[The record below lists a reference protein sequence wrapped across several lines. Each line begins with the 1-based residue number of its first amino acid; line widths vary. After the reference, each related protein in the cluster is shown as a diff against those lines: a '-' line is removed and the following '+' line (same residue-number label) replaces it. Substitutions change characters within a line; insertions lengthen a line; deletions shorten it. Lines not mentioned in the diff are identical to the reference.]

1 MITDQIDN
9 LQALREYL
17 QDESCQTH
25 EPFIKLGE
33 GAAPTLD
40 YKLPQSVSFATY
52 GDVPIQVER
61 GCFKAQCL
69 QPPANNYF
77 ANVEVAERNTT
88 LEQDIKET
96 IQLQDTGNT
105 LVANVELIHK
115 NLDDGK
121 TDLEAIA
128 NQVDDEAT
136 KLTAKNTFLNEK
148 QLAKFARN
156 NLQPIVVEK
165 LNGYGSKV
173 RFLKKPSEQN
183 VTPKIFV
190 IEEYRTS
197 TFLGRY
203 GAGRTLQTF
212 SLLPGEKTTIT
223 IRTYKDQ
230 TTTKTQS
237 ENLLDSVSQSS
248 IDEMEKLLEEECG
261 SDCSYT
267 TSETNQAKID
277 VSLSAKLFKIVS
289 ASLSAG
295 YSHEKNV
302 TASRSSNAR
311 ALNRALEMHV
321 SQSNTSRNI
330 EINTTTS
337 EEINEGEEYT
347 TVRELQ
353 NINKSRV
360 LNFVFRQLLQEY
372 ISITYLSNIKI
383 AYTNGYMDSLRVVDV
398 EDLDE
403 LLEDVIN
410 EEDRLRVKKSIL
422 KKYHKV
428 MNHKGDMVDFLELKT
443 VEYDDYFEE
452 GLTESY
458 WTRTQKKDSYGEE
471 ESAIEVPG
479 VILQV
484 QTNILRTP
492 SLVVDALL
500 GQGQALDCFN
510 IKAQDAIAVGESLKN
525 LELLQ
530 KIEIMEGISGTE
542 QKAELYKK
550 VFGECCSCPQTQIIN
565 G

>member
-1 MITDQIDN
+1 MIADQIDN

-25 EPFIKLGE
+25 EPFMKLGA
-33 GAAPTLD
+33 GTAPVLD
-40 YKLPQSVSFATY
+40 YNLPQCISFSTY
-52 GDVPIQVER
+52 GDVQIPVNVSYFADK
-61 GCFKAQCL
+61 CT
-69 QPPANNYF
+69 QPPTNNYF
-77 ANVEVAERNTT
+77 SNVEETESDEI
-88 LEQDIKET
+88 LLQDIMEAV
-96 IQLQDTGNT
+96 QLQNTGNL
-105 LVANVELIHK
+105 LVANVGLIRK
-115 NLDDGK
+115 NLDADH

-128 NQVDDEAT
+128 NQVSDNTT
-136 KLTAKNTFLNEK
+136 KLTAKNTYLNEK

-156 NLQPIVVEK
+156 GLQPVVVEK

-173 RFLKKPSEQN
+173 RFLKEPQEEN
-183 VTPKIFV
+183 ITPRIYI
-190 IEEYRTS
+190 IEEYKTS

-203 GAGRTLQTF
+203 GAGKTLQTF

-223 IRTYKDQ
+223 IRTYRDQ
-230 TTTKTQS
+230 TSTKTQS

-261 SDCSYT
+261 MDNSVT
-267 TSETNQAKID
+267 ETKTDGVKVD

-289 ASLSAG
+289 ASVSAG
-295 YSHEKNV
+295 YNHEKSV
-302 TASRSSNAR
+302 TASRSSNSR
-311 ALNRALEMHV
+311 ALNRALEKHV
-321 SQSNTSRNI
+321 AQSNTSRNI

-337 EEINEGEEYT
+337 EEVHEGEETT

-383 AYTNGYMDSLRVVDV
+383 AYTNGYLDSLLVVDV

-403 LLEDVIN
+403 LLEDIII
-410 EEDRLRVKKSIL
+410 EDYRTSVKTSIL
-422 KKYHKV
+422 KKYLSV
-428 MNHKGDMVDFLELKT
+428 SNYEGDMVRFLEEKT
-443 VEYDDYFEE
+443 VSYDNHFEE

-458 WTRTQKKDSYGEE
+458 WTRTQNKDTYGEGD
-471 ESAIEVPG
+471 SAIEVPG

-510 IKAQDAIAVGESLKN
+510 IKAQDAIAVGENLKN

-530 KIEIMEGISGTE
+530 KLEIVEGITEAE

-550 VFGECCSCPQTQIIN
+550 VFGECCDCPQTQIIN

>member
-1 MITDQIDN
+1 MIADQIDN

-17 QDESCQTH
+17 QDESCQAR
-25 EPFIKLGE
+25 EPFIKLGA
-33 GAAPTLD
+33 GSAPTLD
-40 YKLPQSVSFATY
+40 YNLPQSISFSTY
-52 GDVPIQVER
+52 GDVQIPVETT
-61 GCFKAQCL
+61 CFAGRCT

-77 ANVEVAERNTT
+77 AKVAEADRNET
-88 LEQDIKET
+88 LLQDLKEVV
-96 IQLQDTGNT
+96 QLQDTGNP
-105 LVANVELIHK
+105 LVANVGLIHK
-115 NLDDGK
+115 NLDVSK

-128 NQVDDEAT
+128 NQVDDNTT
-136 KLTAKNTFLNEK
+136 KLTAKNTCLNEK
-148 QLAKFARN
+148 QLAKFARSG
-156 NLQPIVVEK
+156 LQPVVVEK

-173 RFLKKPSEQN
+173 RFLKEPQEESI
-183 VTPKIFV
+183 TPRIYI
-190 IEEYRTS
+190 IEEYKTS

-203 GAGRTLQTF
+203 GAGKTLQTF

-230 TTTKTQS
+230 TSTKTQS

-261 SDCSYT
+261 MDNSVT
-267 TSETNQAKID
+267 ETKTDGVKVD

-295 YSHEKNV
+295 YNHENSV
-302 TASRSSNAR
+302 TASRSSNSR
-311 ALNRALEMHV
+311 ALNRALEKHV
-321 SQSNTSRNI
+321 AQSNTSRNI

-403 LLEDVIN
+403 LLEDVIAL
-410 EEDRLRVKKSIL
+410 DYRSSVKSSIL
-422 KKYHKV
+422 KKYLKV
-428 MNHKGDMVDFLELKT
+428 LNYKGNMVDFLEQKT
-443 VEYDDYFEE
+443 VCYDNYFEE
-452 GLTESY
+452 NLTERY
-458 WTRTQKKDSYGEE
+458 WTRTQNMDTYGKEG
-471 ESAIEVPG
+471 SAIEVPG

-510 IKAQDAIAVGESLKN
+510 IKAQDAIAVGENLKN

-530 KIEIMEGISGTE
+530 KLEIMEGITDAE

-550 VFGECCSCPQTQIIN
+550 VFGDCCSCPQTQIIN